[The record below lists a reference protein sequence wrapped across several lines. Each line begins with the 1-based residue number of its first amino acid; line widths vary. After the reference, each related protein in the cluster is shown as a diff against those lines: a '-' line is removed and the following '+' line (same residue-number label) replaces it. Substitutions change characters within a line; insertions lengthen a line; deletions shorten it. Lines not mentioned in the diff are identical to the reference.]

1 MLGKN
6 MVSGL
11 GARAAFLLATVTL
24 SGAVV
29 HAVLSGAPG
38 AEQQMPS
45 YTQWLWAA
53 LGGDLGRSSQI
64 RIGEEVT
71 VLLAKSAGQS
81 LRIILASLVFAMLG
95 AAALTAIWTS
105 RARPALRTLSRGLV
119 YVLSASP
126 VFLLAYWTLVGVNN
140 GVASAIK
147 EGWMQRPL
155 WFPVPIDEGLA
166 RYVLAAVVLSTGSGT
181 LMETARGL
189 THEVERL
196 MRAEFILFARARGRP
211 LIKHLGPALIGPVAG
226 LTVNRLTSIFS
237 GALVVE
243 VIFNVPGLGRL
254 TWDAALARDTRVLM
268 GATLTWAVCFA
279 SARLIADLV
288 QVASDPKRRSARWG

>member
-6 MVSGL
+6 VALGL
-11 GARAAFLLATVTL
+11 GARAAFLLATVAL

-29 HAVLSGAPG
+29 HAVLSMAPG

-45 YTQWLWAA
+45 YLQWVLAA
-53 LGGDLGRSSQI
+53 LQGDLGRSSQV

-71 VLLAKSAGQS
+71 VLLVKSAAES
-81 LRIILASLVFAMLG
+81 LRIIVAALAFAMLG
-95 AAALTAIWTS
+95 AAGLTALWTS
-105 RARPALRTLSRGLV
+105 RRRPALRTLSRGWV

-147 EGWMQRPL
+147 QGWLQRPM

-166 RYVLAAVVLSTGSGT
+166 RYLLAAAVLATGSGT
-181 LMETARGL
+181 LMETARGF

-211 LIKHLGPALIGPVAG
+211 LIKHLGPALIGPVAS

-279 SARLIADLV
+279 FARLVADLV
-288 QVASDPKRRSARWG
+288 QAASDPKRRSARWV